1 MTPTRATPRD
11 WPAVLALTRAEFAYM
26 DGVIDPPSALHRL
39 TLAEIERQAETG
51 KIWAIGASP
60 VACVSLTTKADALF
74 IGKLAVAAPHRRQ
87 GHAKALIDMANRRAT
102 GSGLPWLELQTRV
115 ELAANQATFR
125 HLGFAEVGR
134 TAHAGYDRPMTI
146 TFRRSVVA

>member
-11 WPAVLALTRAEFAYM
+11 WPAVLALIRAEFAYM
-26 DGVIDPPSALHRL
+26 DGVIDPPSSMHRL

-51 KIWAIGASP
+51 EIWVIGAPP
-60 VACVSLTTKADALF
+60 VACVFFTTRADALY
-74 IGKLAVAAPHRRQ
+74 IGKLAVAEPHRGQ
-87 GHAKALIDMANRRAT
+87 GHARALIDMANRRAAEL
-102 GSGLPWLELQTRV
+102 GLPWLELQTRV

-134 TAHAGYDRPMTI
+134 TAHAGYDRPTSM